1 MGTSTMMAVVG
12 AGESISFSKVAAIY
26 DATRGGTERG
36 DRFAASIAPFCGPG
50 PVVEIGVG
58 TGIIAR
64 PLQAASARPVV
75 GFDLAPEMLAYAHER
90 LGARVGVADVAALP
104 VRDGAVGTVVACWLI
119 HLVGDPAAVLREV
132 RRVLRPDGRLVVLSS
147 RGELE
152 PDDMDEVMVDLHD
165 ELRGRLD
172 VSERLV
178 PLAAACGLRL
188 EVETTTG
195 PGTWEESPTDL
206 IERMERRQ
214 WGVLIDLDQ
223 ERYDA
228 VVQPVVDGLRGL
240 PERDRK
246 RVRIARHRLFVFT
259 PA

>member
-1 MGTSTMMAVVG
+1 MMAGVT
-12 AGESISFSKVAAIY
+12 AESISFSKVAAIY
-26 DATRGGTERG
+26 DETRGGSERG
-36 DRFAASIAPFCGPG
+36 DRFAAALAPLCGPG

-64 PLQAASARPVV
+64 PLQAELGRPVL

-90 LGARVGVADVAALP
+90 LGARVGVADVGALP
-104 VRDGAVGTVVACWLI
+104 VRDGAAGVVVACWLI

-152 PDDMDEVMVDLHD
+152 PDDMDGAMIDLHD
-165 ELRGRLD
+165 VLRGRLD
-172 VSERLV
+172 VRERLE
-178 PLAAACGLRL
+178 PLAAECGLRL
-188 EVETTTG
+188 DSEQLTG
-195 PGTWEESPTDL
+195 PGTWVESPADL

-223 ERYDA
+223 ERFDA
-228 VVQPVVDGLRGL
+228 VVQPVVDALRAL
-240 PERDRK
+240 PDPDRK
-246 RVRIARHRLFVFT
+246 RERVGRHRMFVFT